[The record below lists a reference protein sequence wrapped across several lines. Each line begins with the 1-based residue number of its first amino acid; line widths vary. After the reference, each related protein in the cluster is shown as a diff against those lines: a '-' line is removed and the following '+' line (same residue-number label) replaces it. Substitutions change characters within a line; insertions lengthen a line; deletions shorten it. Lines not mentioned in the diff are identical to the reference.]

1 MGVVRGEDWGSPA
14 DSAPDYEIRGNDRDL
29 ALLLEKTG
37 VVHGGAPPSIQFLPS
52 PESDIASAV
61 GLSEHS
67 EPGATGIALPLDVL
81 LFDPSPTGPAGQVG
95 QPDKRGISVN
105 GIEVG
110 TAVDRIGWWHR
121 SFPCSVTVDGSTV
134 FDGRAVCIVVM
145 TGEHLRGNDVSP
157 RGHPGDGKA
166 EVYVYA
172 LQRGERH
179 SMRQRLADG
188 THVPHPQILRR
199 AGTHF
204 EITLE
209 RPAPLQ
215 VDSTQRGKITH
226 LTIDLL
232 PEAYALLI

>member
-1 MGVVRGEDWGSPA
+1 MGVASGEDWGSPA
-14 DSAPDYEIRGNDRDL
+14 QSVPDYEISGDDHDL
-29 ALLLEKTG
+29 ALLLEKVG
-37 VVHGGAPPSIQFLPS
+37 VSKVGTRPLIQFLPS
-52 PESDIASAV
+52 SRSDIASAI
-61 GLSEHS
+61 GLSAHNR
-67 EPGATGIALPLDVL
+67 PGATGIALPLDVL
-81 LFDPSPTGPAGQVG
+81 VFDPSPTGQAGQPETLGVA
-95 QPDKRGISVN
+95 VN

-110 TAVDRIGWWHR
+110 AAVDRVGWWHR

-145 TGEHLRGNDVSP
+145 TGEHLRGKDVSP

-172 LQRGERH
+172 LRPGERR
-179 SMRQRLADG
+179 SMRQRLTDG
-188 THVPHPQILRR
+188 THMPHPQILRR
-199 AGTHF
+199 EGTHF

-215 VDSTQRGKITH
+215 VDSTQRGNVAH
-226 LTIDLL
+226 LTIDVL